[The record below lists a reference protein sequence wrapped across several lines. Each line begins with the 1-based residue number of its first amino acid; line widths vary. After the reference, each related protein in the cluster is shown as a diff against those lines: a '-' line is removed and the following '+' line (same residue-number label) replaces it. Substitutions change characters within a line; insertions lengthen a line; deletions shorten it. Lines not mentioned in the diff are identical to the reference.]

1 MVFHRKLVPK
11 KKEPARL
18 KAKGVEEKA
27 LVNETAA
34 QKAAQSEPSVRGD
47 FSPSKKQTLLAV
59 SASMKEDLKKAASA
73 NAAEQDLDAFKTR
86 VFGIKTASDR

>member
-1 MVFHRKLVPK
+1 MIR
-11 KKEPARL
+11 
-18 KAKGVEEKA
+18 
-27 LVNETAA
+27 